1 MAKAKRKHKTP
12 EEPPINKWELF
23 WYLGKILLVSAVC
36 LYLWIACITFDAT
49 DWPNP
54 DCYRHPS
61 LQVTHNW
68 CGITGAYVSFALFH
82 YFGEGAWVL
91 LLLVTCVGFM
101 VIVAMSETE
110 MALRVAGMLVLVAV
124 GSGIFSLLEPPWA
137 SDLPLGAGGVLGFAI
152 THYLEQYFSLFGASL
167 ILLVGLA
174 VGLIL
179 AADEFVVY
187 LPVLFRQVRA
197 RADWLVEQFRQRYLV
212 PQTAPSRPRKA
223 LPAPPRT
230 AVAVADPDDD
240 DDEVEQATRFV
251 DDDEADQPDQAE
263 EEEDEESEDDQDEG
277 DEDVIE
283 AEAEPAPAVREEPKI
298 FLAKPLPEKKNSK
311 PTSWPKDMGDWEL
324 PPLELLNNE
333 RQVLA
338 DDHESQV
345 REKAKILE
353 RTLSEFRID
362 AAVVEI
368 DTGPVVT
375 LFELQLGPGIKVKS
389 IDERSK
395 DLARALKSPSVRVVA
410 PIPGKNT
417 IGIEVPN
424 LEKQPVRLR
433 ELIELSGS
441 APGRMTIPL
450 FLGKDASGNPL
461 VHDLCSMP
469 HLLIAGT
476 TGSGKSVCINS
487 IIMSV
492 LLTQRPD
499 HVKMILVDPK
509 MVELSSFKEIPHL
522 MCPVVHDVDRAQAIL
537 EWLVQKMEER
547 YAILS
552 EAQVRNISAYNN
564 LGRDTLLERFQPTDD
579 DEASRIQTYLPYMVL
594 VIDELADLM
603 MVSPKEVELSLARLA
618 QKSRAVGIH
627 IILAT
632 QRPEA
637 KVVTGLIKSNLP
649 TRVAF
654 RVNSRLDSRIVMDQN
669 GAEDL
674 LGMGDM
680 LFLPPGSGKPVRAQG
695 TLVDDHELK
704 QTLKYLRDRA
714 EPEFHDEL
722 MQIGKVSLDGLEKD
736 EFFDEAVR
744 LVLESKRGSVS
755 LLQRKLN
762 VGYSRAS
769 RLIEQMAA
777 AGIVGDYKGS
787 QAREVSMTIDEY
799 EALKAQ
805 MQTEVDDGMT
815 D

>member
-152 THYLEQYFSLFGASL
+152 THYLEQYFSLFGAAL